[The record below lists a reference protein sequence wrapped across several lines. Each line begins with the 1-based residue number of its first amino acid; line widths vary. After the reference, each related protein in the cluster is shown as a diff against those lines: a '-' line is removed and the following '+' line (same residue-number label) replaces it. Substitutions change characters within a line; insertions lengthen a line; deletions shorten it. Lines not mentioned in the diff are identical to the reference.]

1 MICGSIGYGNIDE
14 LKKFYGMLK
23 NNGFD
28 VLEHL
33 SQSDMDYSDIKD
45 FREKKDLA
53 SKIVKHDL
61 EFITKADVIVV
72 LAGTPSYGAAIEMEM
87 AKKSG
92 KKVIL
97 FAPKPVP
104 TPWPVEF
111 SDFVAKSKD
120 ELFEILCNLDPIK
133 N

>member
-33 SQSDMDYSDIKD
+33 SQSGMDYSDIKD